1 MITKRLNKIKQKI
14 IIKMEYNITN
24 WLKENKYKI
33 GIGATMLVTS
43 LFSHYKCNNK
53 LEILTEINP

>member
-1 MITKRLNKIKQKI
+1 
-14 IIKMEYNITN
+14 MEYNITN